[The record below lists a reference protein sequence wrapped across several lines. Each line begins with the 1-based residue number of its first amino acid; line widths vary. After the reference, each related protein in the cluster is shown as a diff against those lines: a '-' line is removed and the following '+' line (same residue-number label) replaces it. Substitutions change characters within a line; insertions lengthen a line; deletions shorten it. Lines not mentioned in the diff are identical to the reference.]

1 MKLLWVC
8 PVNLKLQQE
17 FIIMMSTS
25 WNEELRV
32 FCIFNLLQPRVDKKK
47 MLLKWLFFLIAE
59 IHLAKLHLKVE
70 EQSDI
75 YGTFQR
81 YHLRKKTQIIK
92 WSQTVVQLEDFDER
106 CDLSNTSFN
115 GKKSSSPLKC
125 ILIIT
130 VCVLCWLLINW
141 LFLSVFGSLWINIY
155 SQMPAMA
162 LSGKNESF

>member
-1 MKLLWVC
+1 MKELWVC

-17 FIIMMSTS
+17 FIIIVSTFS
-25 WNEELRV
+25 NGELRM
-32 FCIFNLLQPRVDKKK
+32 FCIFNLLQPKVDKKK
-47 MLLKWLFFLIAE
+47 MLLKLLFFLGE

-70 EQSDI
+70 EYSDI
-75 YGTFQR
+75 YGTFSR
-81 YHLRKKTQIIK
+81 YHLEKKTQIVK

-141 LFLSVFGSLWINIY
+141 LFLSFFVSLWINIY
-155 SQMPAMA
+155 SQMPATA